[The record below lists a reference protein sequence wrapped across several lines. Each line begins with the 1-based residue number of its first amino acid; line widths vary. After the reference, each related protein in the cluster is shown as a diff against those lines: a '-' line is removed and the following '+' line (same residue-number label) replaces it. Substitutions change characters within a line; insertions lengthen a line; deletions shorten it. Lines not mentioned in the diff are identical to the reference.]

1 MDDDAEDI
9 VAEVGHGIIRL
20 ERSLPES
27 DAVLWTVVLLA
38 SVFDVLT
45 TMTGLARGV
54 AEGNAVAQAFLSAY
68 GTPGIG
74 LLKFSALVV
83 VVVMWATLPDRYGV
97 VVLQAFAL
105 VSLLVV
111 ALNAVT
117 LAAL

>member
-45 TMTGLARGV
+45 TGDYLDDYG
-54 AEGNAVAQAFLSAY
+54 FLLGEQFPTTSGDVPPRVSTVFDSASDDRSRL
-68 GTPGIG
+68 GRPHSPLSETVSDITV
-74 LLKFSALVV
+74 LL
-83 VVVMWATLPDRYGV
+83 
-97 VVLQAFAL
+97 
-105 VSLLVV
+105 
-111 ALNAVT
+111 
-117 LAAL
+117 

>member
-1 MDDDAEDI
+1 MLGGPLAKAVQQSGAGTA
-9 VAEVGHGIIRL
+9 VAGGELDGR
-20 ERSLPES
+20 
-27 DAVLWTVVLLA
+27 A
-38 SVFDVLT
+38 
-45 TMTGLARGV
+45 LARGV

>member
-1 MDDDAEDI
+1 MRENPESSGSRWAL
-9 VAEVGHGIIRL
+9 RL

-27 DAVLWTVVLLA
+27 DAVLWTVVVLA

-45 TMTGLARGV
+45 TMVGV
-54 AEGNAVAQAFLSAY
+54 ASGLPEGNAVARAFLSAY

-74 LLKFSALVV
+74 LLKFSALVFV
-83 VVVMWATLPDRYGV
+83 VVLWAALPDRYGV
-97 VVLQAFAL
+97 AVLQAFSL

-117 LAAL
+117 LATL